1 MKMYVILRNDIYMD
15 AGKAAAQ
22 AGHAFVHT
30 TFEAHRVSPERLKL
44 YHPGRLMGTRVVLKA
59 SLRDIRKL
67 ERKFKV
73 YNYPHYVV
81 EDEGHIFPPDFDGSK
96 IVTAIGVG
104 PLLDDESFRL
114 LSKLELF
121 SVKRKRLRR

>member
-1 MKMYVILRNDIYMD
+1 MYAILRNDIYMD

-30 TFEAHRVSPERLKL
+30 TLEAQRVSPERLKL
-44 YHPGRLMGTRVVLKA
+44 YHPNGAMGTRVVLKA

-67 ERKFKV
+67 EKKFRT

-81 EDEGHIFPPDFDGSK
+81 VDEGHIFPPDFDGSK

-114 LSKLELF
+114 LSKFELF
-121 SVKRKRLRR
+121 SVKRKRYNK